1 MSLFKIGCL
10 VKTRRAYTGELCGL
24 NGPGRDHLG
33 YWTSIHMTPDMIGLY
48 LRKETIQRTP
58 GSKPVA
64 YDVLLLDEK
73 IVYLEH
79 GRLILAKTLRE
90 NEKPKR
96 NPK

>member
-10 VKTRRAYTGELCGL
+10 VKTRRAYTWELCGIGGPF
-24 NGPGRDHLG
+24 NGPNAL
-33 YWTSIHMTPDMIGLY
+33 HMTSDMIGLY
-48 LRKETIQRTP
+48 LRKEHLKMSNHGRLRN
-58 GSKPVA
+58 
-64 YDVLLLDEK
+64 YDVLLLEEK

>member
-1 MSLFKIGCL
+1 MSLYKIGCL
-10 VKTRRAYTGELCGL
+10 VKTRRPHTGELCGID
-24 NGPGRDHLG
+24 GPYREHPG
-33 YWTSIHMTPDMIGLY
+33 IHMTPDMIGLY
-48 LRKETIQRTP
+48 LRKETIKRTP
-58 GSKPVA
+58 GSKPVS